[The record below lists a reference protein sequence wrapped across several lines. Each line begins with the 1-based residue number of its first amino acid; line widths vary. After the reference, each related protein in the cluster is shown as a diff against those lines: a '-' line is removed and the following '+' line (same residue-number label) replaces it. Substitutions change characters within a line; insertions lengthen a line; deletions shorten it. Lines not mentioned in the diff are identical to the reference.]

1 MTLEYILKKHNI
13 IPNQDVTIDTS
24 IAFAGM
30 QGAFIGGTG
39 DFVTLFEPNALAVE
53 KNNFGYVVASLGEL
67 GGEVPYTVYNTRKS
81 YIENNKDVIKGFT
94 KAIQRGID
102 YVKDHNSEEI
112 AKTILNYFPDV
123 SLSDLTTIVD
133 RYKSIDSWYDN
144 TLITE
149 ENFNH
154 VQEIMEEAGELNKRV
169 PYKDLVNVSFGK

>member
-1 MTLEYILKKHNI
+1 M
-13 IPNQDVTIDTS
+13 
-24 IAFAGM
+24 
-30 QGAFIGGTG
+30 
-39 DFVTLFEPNALAVE
+39 
-53 KNNFGYVVASLGEL
+53 
-67 GGEVPYTVYNTRKS
+67 
-81 YIENNKDVIKGFT
+81 
-94 KAIQRGID
+94 
-102 YVKDHNSEEI
+102 EI

-169 PYKDLVNVSFGK
+169 PYKDLVNVSFSK